1 QVPYFK
7 IPLILA
13 SRIQFLSRR
22 IQFIGGSPVIEYFTV
37 RSARP
42 FPDVP
47 EVAFYTDDA
56 GRFETDILAPY
67 PVCILILRMDRHIQK
82 IRIEADIFLIRQ
94 EIPCIFNRFLLEVIT
109 DRKVAE
115 HLKESMVACSEADL
129 FNIVRTDSFLCI
141 HDLWILRY
149 HPAAKISFQ
158 CCNTRVAPQQS
169 MIVNRHKRSTRRH

>member
-1 QVPYFK
+1 
-7 IPLILA
+7 
-13 SRIQFLSRR
+13 
-22 IQFIGGSPVIEYFTV
+22 EYFTV

-115 HLKESMVACSEADL
+115 NLKESMVACSEADI
-129 FNIVRTDSFLCI
+129 FNIVRTDRLLCI

-149 HPAAKISFQ
+149 LPSVKIFFQ
-158 CCNTRVAPQQS
+158 CCNTRVDPYQRI
-169 MIVNRHKRSTRRH
+169 IVYRHKRCTWLHHMIHIFQVFK